1 MSLLKKFFQ
10 KEEKNMNGGCCTFNL
25 EDEIA
30 KVNAEDKRVE
40 KKSSCCDFD
49 LEAEIAK
56 AKDKKSSCCG

>member
-10 KEEKNMNGGCCTFNL
+10 KEEKSKGAGCCTFNL

-30 KVNAEDKRVE
+30 KVNMKEEEKE

-49 LEAEIAK
+49 LDAEIAK
-56 AKDKKSSCCG
+56 TKNKKNSCCG